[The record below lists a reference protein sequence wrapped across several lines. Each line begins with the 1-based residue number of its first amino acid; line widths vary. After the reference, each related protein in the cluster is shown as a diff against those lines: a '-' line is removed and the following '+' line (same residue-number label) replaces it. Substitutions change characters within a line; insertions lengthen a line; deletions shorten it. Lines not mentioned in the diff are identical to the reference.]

1 MNLPAIPHELK
12 YRLLNWSDR
21 QDAVSAAVE
30 YGVLCA
36 RWAREEA
43 AKKCEE
49 QLSDFSS
56 QDVDDFTSEIPW
68 EAESIGGINMARQC
82 AAAIRK
88 E

>member
-1 MNLPAIPHELK
+1 MNLPPLPHELK

-43 AKKCEE
+43 AKLCDRINDESGGGFE
-49 QLSDFSS
+49 TF
-56 QDVDDFTSEIPW
+56 
-68 EAESIGGINMARQC
+68 AE
-82 AAAIRK
+82 AIRK